1 MTWYPVVSFWQVTCD
16 LVYAKEVPDGYGHNY
31 DTQLADAWVEVAAPD
46 GWDEAATARLH
57 EALAAG

>member
-1 MTWYPVVSFWQVTCD
+1 VTCD